1 MQWSAER
8 SQSAFRGVP
17 AHPAGLTSSR
27 IDLRVQ
33 AIDFASRGWSVLPG
47 TFPRDGEWLGRR
59 GRQLHGPTPVQAEW
73 QEQPGADLDEVMS
86 WWDEHPY
93 NLLLATGLQ
102 ADAVEV
108 DTALGRQAAKVLRAC
123 GFPVPIVATP
133 SGSWF
138 FLTTPGGQLNGELA
152 EQSGIRLHG
161 KGSWVPLPPS
171 VYSGGAV
178 HWRVKPEVCAWRLP
192 SPEFVQDALRTALE
206 IDHQP
211 DDVAALL
218 PAGR

>member
-8 SQSAFRGVP
+8 WQSAFRGVP

-59 GRQLHGPTPVQAEW
+59 DRQLHGPTPVQAEW
-73 QEQPGADLDEVMS
+73 QEQLGADLAEVMS

-108 DTALGRQAAKVLRAC
+108 DAALGRQAAKVLRAG

-138 FLTTPGGQLNGELA
+138 FLTTPGGQLNDELA
-152 EQSGIRLHG
+152 GQSGIRLHG
-161 KGSWVPLPPS
+161 RGSWAPLPPS

-192 SPEFVQDALRTALE
+192 SSEFVQDALRTALE